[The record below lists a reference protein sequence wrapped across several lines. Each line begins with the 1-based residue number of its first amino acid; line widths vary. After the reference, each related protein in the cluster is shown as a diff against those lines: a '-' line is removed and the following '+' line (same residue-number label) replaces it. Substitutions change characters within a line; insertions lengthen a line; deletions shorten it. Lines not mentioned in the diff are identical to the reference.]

1 VSVDEDDVANAALNS
16 VIGRVRD
23 GNDAGITDRE
33 GFWRMLALVATR
45 KAGRVVKR
53 WHRRPRARAASSLG
67 EFGGFSASISG
78 IAASREEC
86 ERLIAAVRAYQPAG
100 SEHARGEELAEL
112 VLMLRDGY
120 DIPQIA
126 ERLKVA
132 RCTVYRWIQI
142 TRRVGEKFGIAMQ
155 TGEPAP

>member
-23 GNDAGITDRE
+23 GNDKGITDRD

-45 KAGRVVKR
+45 KAGRVVKL

-67 EFGGFSASISG
+67 ELGGFSASITG
-78 IAASREEC
+78 IAASREEYD
-86 ERLIAAVRAYQPAG
+86 LLVAAVRAHQPAG
-100 SEHARGEELAEL
+100 SEYARGEELAEL
-112 VLMLRDGY
+112 VRMLRDGY

-142 TRRVGEKFGIAMQ
+142 IKKIGEKIGIAIQ
-155 TGEPAP
+155 TGEHAP